1 MSYFFIPQPAFINVK
16 NDTCAFKVSSFI
28 KITGEEN
35 TLEARDELL
44 LFLNEKLEVYPVG
57 GEYAISFILSE
68 DGRKK
73 GSYRIKAEN
82 KSITLTAGTE
92 EGLFY
97 AVQTLK
103 QLLFQCD
110 GELCELEIYDEPE
123 FEVRGL
129 MVDCGRY
136 FFTKE
141 EIFRFLDLMALHKL
155 NEFHWHLSD
164 DQGFRCQLDCAVLL
178 TEIGSVR
185 SHTNFNNKEHS
196 GYYTKADIK
205 EIVSYAHSKHIKVI
219 PEIDTP
225 GHAVSMI
232 SAYPELSCFN
242 RDLPVATS
250 WGVKHDVLCVGKE
263 STFDFMFCI
272 LDELCEMFPDG
283 TVHIG
288 GDEVPVTRWRICPHC
303 QARMKQEGIETE
315 NGLHIYF
322 LNRIAEY
329 LQSKGIQVRMWN
341 DSNKEKTVN
350 FDVCWQMWN
359 GAMSESDVISHIDK
373 GRNFLL
379 SNSEGYYLD
388 LPYGQTSLKAT
399 YDYVPLY
406 YRLSDAQKGRIKGL
420 EACLWSE
427 FVPDVKTADYTLLPR
442 LGAFSESA
450 WTNEKNKDFDR
461 FYAAMKHYY
470 RFLYA
475 HGYYPASPKRAMPK
489 GVGKLCSRLYWE
501 RRKLCWNGAGNL
513 IDNYRTK
520 KKYGKNKL

>member
-1 MSYFFIPQPAFINVK
+1 MSYSVIPYPAGIDVK
-16 NDTCAFKVSSFI
+16 DGTAAFRVSSFM
-28 KITGEEN
+28 KIVGDEN
-35 TLEARDELL
+35 TLEARDELM
-44 LFLNEKLEVYPVG
+44 LFLNNVLEIYPTG
-57 GEYAISFILSE
+57 GRDEIHFVLS
-68 DGRKK
+68 DGDGKE
-73 GSYRIKAEN
+73 GSYHIKVKDN
-82 KSITLTAGTE
+82 RITLTANSK
-92 EGLFY
+92 EGLFCS
-97 AVQTLK
+97 VQTLK
-103 QLLFQCD
+103 QLFFQC
-110 GELCELEIYDEPE
+110 GEYLDELEIYDEPE
-123 FEVRGL
+123 FSLRGFML
-129 MVDCGRY
+129 DCGRY

-141 EIFRFLDLMALHKL
+141 EVFRFIDLMALHKL
-155 NEFHWHLSD
+155 NEFHWHLSE
-164 DQGFRCQLDCAVLL
+164 DQGFRCQLDCAPLL

-185 SHTNFNNKEHS
+185 SHTNFNNKAHS

-232 SAYPELSCFN
+232 SAYPELSCFD
-242 RDLPVATS
+242 RELPVATS

-263 STFDFMFCI
+263 STFEFMYRIF
-272 LDELCEMFPDG
+272 DEIIEMFPDG
-283 TVHIG
+283 IIHIG
-288 GDEVPVTRWRICPHC
+288 GDEVPSTRWKICPHC
-303 QARMKQEGIETE
+303 KERMLQEGMKDADE
-315 NGLHIYF
+315 LHIYY
-322 LNRIAEY
+322 LNRIARY
-329 LQSKGIQVRMWN
+329 LKEKGIEVRMWN
-341 DSNKEKTVN
+341 DRDREKTVN

-379 SNSEGYYLD
+379 SNNEGYYLD

-501 RRKLCWNGAGNL
+501 RRKLCWNGLGNL
-513 IDNYRTK
+513 IDNWK
-520 KKYGKNKL
+520 VEKKYGGKKD